1 MYDYLEEISGPLPVA
16 ERSLRNYI
24 RYLTE
29 TDQLRYNINTRG
41 YYPVCDPPHGRQIQI
56 DFGEYRTRCGMKLY
70 IFAAVLSVSR
80 YKYYALQERAFT
92 SMDLINHLLDC
103 FEHIA
108 GIPGEIVTDQDK
120 TMVVSE
126 NKGDIIYTEKV
137 KYFIEEMGMRMY
149 VCRKNDP
156 ESKGKIENAIQY
168 IKNNILSVR

>member
-1 MYDYLEEISGPLPVA
+1 
-16 ERSLRNYI
+16 
-24 RYLTE
+24 
-29 TDQLRYNINTRG
+29 
-41 YYPVCDPPHGRQIQI
+41 
-56 DFGEYRTRCGMKLY
+56 
-70 IFAAVLSVSR
+70 
-80 YKYYALQERAFT
+80 
-92 SMDLINHLLDC
+92 MDLINHLLDC